1 MMSIGMLGG
10 FVDRGKLHK
19 AFKDSKQC
27 CCVQDDTTANGLK
40 RVVEQLV
47 GFVDWCKL
55 HKVFKDSKQ
64 CYCVQDDTMAN
75 GLKRE
80 VGQLV
85 SFVGRGKLH
94 EAFKDSK
101 KCCCVQDDTT
111 ANGLKR
117 VVEQLVGFV
126 DRSKLHK
133 AFKDS
138 KKCCCGQDDTTAN
151 GLKRFVGQLVGFV
164 DRSKLHKAFK
174 DSKQC
179 CCGQDDTTA
188 NGLKRVVGHD
198 VGSQLPW
205 ENCDRLGMS
214 ARPPNL
220 PVLPLRQDVLLSTTL
235 FEEIENGLSEEFL
248 QEYTGVQDLNEV
260 TFLDLQVDAVG
271 VGERVECLGELL
283 PRLQQLRL
291 SRSHICTIR
300 DLGTS
305 LLNLKVLW
313 LCRCS
318 LQDLGGITVLP
329 VLEELYVSFN
339 DVSDLSPLL
348 SHEALQILDM
358 EGNLVDD
365 FEEIQSL
372 EVVSTLRELDISLN
386 PVRKQEAVTRERIL
400 EALPHLEVLD
410 TIPRKGQRHSS
421 SVLQFHPRSLD
432 SNNTDHLP
440 VLLQIESSSS
450 DSMVLGSV
458 DLVFCHDASLLPAFA
473 RLLGPIDTWRL
484 RATASIAAA
493 TLVAMLPR
501 LRCLWQADTASG
513 PALAEVIHQ
522 SLGRLE
528 ESDLAR
534 LVGEKLLLGFAESL
548 AANDLGQ
555 TAVTW
560 AADYGLAEVL
570 QLLLSPLCDARSWAL
585 DKVESNG
592 WYPLFRAAWNGRAEC
607 AKLLLRAAADVEG
620 VAGAGRYSPLMSAAR
635 WGHNEV
641 VGLLLA
647 AAAEP
652 ARCNRYG
659 EDAWVLAK
667 GQGHGQVLQ
676 LMSDAGAHERDLFE
690 EEWRTSNRAR
700 RTLGQGWN
708 CYVTVA
714 VVWLIISPALGCLAV
729 ARIEAKAQLEVSDAE
744 LEPLSEEEAA
754 EAAEAEED
762 MQRNDELCSVAA
774 LLQQVA
780 AETAAPPADD
790 SGDRALQELRRRAKA
805 SSAELAAP
813 PAPLSAEK
821 ELPSSEI
828 SSAVAAFRE
837 SLLGT
842 LGSACGN
849 GAFGEPA
856 ARSTSKAAAES
867 EEANPKADEPSEQDL
882 VIESVKRA
890 ERPGPTSWTSR
901 ASTLRSSREASRRAG
916 GFFPSKRAWGSSSGG
931 STTCAS
937 SALASSRSISFS
949 ARQVESEA
957 SDLTA
962 GEDGLALA
970 GTPLAAIRRRRK
982 GAQERGEEADI
993 RDLLRRFEAGVG
1005 QEETS
1010 QTACGPAPR
1019 PMTSDVRINPRR
1031 PLSAS
1036 SPSSG
1041 LRSSPKRQSSKREI
1055 CDGVLEMSPT
1065 SSQSMPKPK
1074 AFGSA
1079 EVLLIS
1085 QS

>member
-1 MMSIGMLGG
+1 
-10 FVDRGKLHK
+10 
-19 AFKDSKQC
+19 
-27 CCVQDDTTANGLK
+27 
-40 RVVEQLV
+40 
-47 GFVDWCKL
+47 
-55 HKVFKDSKQ
+55 
-64 CYCVQDDTMAN
+64 
-75 GLKRE
+75 
-80 VGQLV
+80 
-85 SFVGRGKLH
+85 
-94 EAFKDSK
+94 
-101 KCCCVQDDTT
+101 
-111 ANGLKR
+111 
-117 VVEQLVGFV
+117 
-126 DRSKLHK
+126 
-133 AFKDS
+133 
-138 KKCCCGQDDTTAN
+138 
-151 GLKRFVGQLVGFV
+151 
-164 DRSKLHKAFK
+164 
-174 DSKQC
+174 
-179 CCGQDDTTA
+179 
-188 NGLKRVVGHD
+188 
-198 VGSQLPW
+198 
-205 ENCDRLGMS
+205 
-214 ARPPNL
+214 
-220 PVLPLRQDVLLSTTL
+220 
-235 FEEIENGLSEEFL
+235 
-248 QEYTGVQDLNEV
+248 
-260 TFLDLQVDAVG
+260 
-271 VGERVECLGELL
+271 
-283 PRLQQLRL
+283 
-291 SRSHICTIR
+291 
-300 DLGTS
+300 
-305 LLNLKVLW
+305 VLW

-410 TIPRKGQRHSS
+410 TIPRKACH
-421 SVLQFHPRSLD
+421 
-432 SNNTDHLP
+432 TDGGCGHFGGHAAQASLP
-440 VLLQIESSSS
+440 VAGGHS
-450 DSMVLGSV
+450 
-458 DLVFCHDASLLPAFA
+458 F
-473 RLLGPIDTWRL
+473 
-484 RATASIAAA
+484 
-493 TLVAMLPR
+493 
-501 LRCLWQADTASG
+501 G

-534 LVGEKLLLGFAESL
+534 LVGEKLLLGFPESL

-560 AADYGLAEVL
+560 AADYGLAKVL

-641 VGLLLA
+641 VGLLLS

-700 RTLGQGWN
+700 RTLGQGW
-708 CYVTVA
+708 
-714 VVWLIISPALGCLAV
+714 
-729 ARIEAKAQLEVSDAE
+729 AKAQLEVSDAE

-780 AETAAPPADD
+780 AETAARPADD

-805 SSAELAAP
+805 SSAELATP

-849 GAFGEPA
+849 GAFGE
-856 ARSTSKAAAES
+856 T
-867 EEANPKADEPSEQDL
+867 
-882 VIESVKRA
+882 
-890 ERPGPTSWTSR
+890 
-901 ASTLRSSREASRRAG
+901 
-916 GFFPSKRAWGSSSGG
+916 
-931 STTCAS
+931 
-937 SALASSRSISFS
+937 
-949 ARQVESEA
+949 
-957 SDLTA
+957 
-962 GEDGLALA
+962 
-970 GTPLAAIRRRRK
+970 
-982 GAQERGEEADI
+982 
-993 RDLLRRFEAGVG
+993 
-1005 QEETS
+1005 
-1010 QTACGPAPR
+1010 
-1019 PMTSDVRINPRR
+1019 
-1031 PLSAS
+1031 
-1036 SPSSG
+1036 
-1041 LRSSPKRQSSKREI
+1041 
-1055 CDGVLEMSPT
+1055 
-1065 SSQSMPKPK
+1065 
-1074 AFGSA
+1074 
-1079 EVLLIS
+1079 
-1085 QS
+1085 

>member
-1 MMSIGMLGG
+1 
-10 FVDRGKLHK
+10 
-19 AFKDSKQC
+19 
-27 CCVQDDTTANGLK
+27 
-40 RVVEQLV
+40 
-47 GFVDWCKL
+47 
-55 HKVFKDSKQ
+55 
-64 CYCVQDDTMAN
+64 
-75 GLKRE
+75 
-80 VGQLV
+80 
-85 SFVGRGKLH
+85 
-94 EAFKDSK
+94 
-101 KCCCVQDDTT
+101 
-111 ANGLKR
+111 
-117 VVEQLVGFV
+117 
-126 DRSKLHK
+126 
-133 AFKDS
+133 
-138 KKCCCGQDDTTAN
+138 
-151 GLKRFVGQLVGFV
+151 
-164 DRSKLHKAFK
+164 
-174 DSKQC
+174 
-179 CCGQDDTTA
+179 
-188 NGLKRVVGHD
+188 
-198 VGSQLPW
+198 
-205 ENCDRLGMS
+205 MS

-410 TIPRKGQRHSS
+410 TIPRK
-421 SVLQFHPRSLD
+421 
-432 SNNTDHLP
+432 
-440 VLLQIESSSS
+440 
-450 DSMVLGSV
+450 
-458 DLVFCHDASLLPAFA
+458 
-473 RLLGPIDTWRL
+473 
-484 RATASIAAA
+484 
-493 TLVAMLPR
+493 
-501 LRCLWQADTASG
+501 
-513 PALAEVIHQ
+513 
-522 SLGRLE
+522 
-528 ESDLAR
+528 
-534 LVGEKLLLGFAESL
+534 
-548 AANDLGQ
+548 
-555 TAVTW
+555 
-560 AADYGLAEVL
+560 
-570 QLLLSPLCDARSWAL
+570 
-585 DKVESNG
+585 
-592 WYPLFRAAWNGRAEC
+592 
-607 AKLLLRAAADVEG
+607 
-620 VAGAGRYSPLMSAAR
+620 
-635 WGHNEV
+635 
-641 VGLLLA
+641 
-647 AAAEP
+647 
-652 ARCNRYG
+652 
-659 EDAWVLAK
+659 
-667 GQGHGQVLQ
+667 
-676 LMSDAGAHERDLFE
+676 
-690 EEWRTSNRAR
+690 
-700 RTLGQGWN
+700 
-708 CYVTVA
+708 
-714 VVWLIISPALGCLAV
+714 
-729 ARIEAKAQLEVSDAE
+729 AKAQLEVSDAE